1 MNNKVSRLAQDQ
13 SGALA
18 VWAALVVVVL
28 AGMAALVIDIGR
40 LAVVKSELQKAADA
54 GALAG
59 ARALCTGPPYPNW
72 TSAQNLARATAQ
84 ENKAD
89 GSLITTCQVQV
100 GYWDFSWQATTAP
113 ATLKPTGTVP
123 TSQDVP
129 AVKVTIT
136 KNTQDSV
143 QNNGP
148 LSMLFGSVFG
158 IKPIAVSA
166 KAVACAVS
174 LPANQIS
181 PGLAFPM
188 ATPKSFVNQL
198 WGHNPP
204 QSFRIGSSYQDPTG
218 GQWTSFLSNANDV
231 PTVRELIDSGNP
243 TPLKVGDQIW
253 IEPGTK
259 TTLYDEAANRIGE
272 TVLVTIV
279 SDNFDS
285 STQTPILAFVPFYIE
300 DAQGGSD
307 KYIQG
312 HFVNS
317 YTVPGGIG
325 APGTPNYGAMAGS
338 PKLID

>member
-13 SGALA
+13 SGTLA
-18 VWAALVVVVL
+18 VLAALVVVVL
-28 AGMAALVIDIGR
+28 AGMAALVMDIGR

-72 TSAQNLARATAQ
+72 TSAQTLARATTQ

-129 AVKVTIT
+129 AVKVTVT
-136 KNTQDSV
+136 KDIR
-143 QNNGP
+143 QNQGP
-148 LSMLFGSVFG
+148 LYMLFGYIFG
-158 IKPIAVSA
+158 IKSIGVNA
-166 KAVACAVS
+166 KAVACVVS

-188 ATPKSFVNQL
+188 ATPISFVNQL
-198 WGHNPP
+198 WGQNPP

-218 GQWTSFLSNANDV
+218 GQWTSFLANANDV

-272 TVLVTIV
+272 TVLIAIV

-285 STQTPILAFVPFYIE
+285 NNQTPILAFVPFFIE
-300 DAQGGSD
+300 DAQGGDD

-325 APGTPNYGAMAGS
+325 APGTPNYGAMGGV